1 MRIQTKI
8 CGLSTAPTLDAAV
21 AGGASH
27 VGFVFYSASPRNV
40 TLADARSLSSRV
52 PDHVA
57 RVGVFVDPDDALLD
71 AAVEAGRLSVVQ
83 VHKAEPYRCR
93 EIAER
98 MRCVGAGLW
107 AAVPIRNPGD
117 LEKARAYSDVEIDRI
132 LYDAK
137 TPDDALL
144 PGGMGLR
151 FDWRMLSGFRHSKNW
166 VLAGG
171 LDAFNVGEAIHL
183 TGATMVD
190 VSSGVETAPGVKD
203 VGKIA
208 GFLRATATL

>member
-1 MRIQTKI
+1 
-8 CGLSTAPTLDAAV
+8 
-21 AGGASH
+21 
-27 VGFVFYSASPRNV
+27 
-40 TLADARSLSSRV
+40 
-52 PDHVA
+52 
-57 RVGVFVDPDDALLD
+57 
-71 AAVEAGRLSVVQ
+71 
-83 VHKAEPYRCR
+83 
-93 EIAER
+93 
-98 MRCVGAGLW
+98 
-107 AAVPIRNPGD
+107 
-117 LEKARAYSDVEIDRI
+117 
-132 LYDAK
+132 
-137 TPDDALL
+137 
-144 PGGMGLR
+144 MGLR